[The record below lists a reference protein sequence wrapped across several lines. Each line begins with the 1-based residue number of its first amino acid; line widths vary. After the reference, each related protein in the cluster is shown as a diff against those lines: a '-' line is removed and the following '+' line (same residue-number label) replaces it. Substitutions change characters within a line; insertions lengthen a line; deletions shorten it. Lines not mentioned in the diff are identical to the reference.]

1 MSDNVRVKLNNV
13 RLSFPALFKKAVFEG
28 NEGKYEGTFLIHK
41 DEQTDLIKTVEASMD
56 KFLVSKFGSE
66 AKIPKSLKRTCF
78 ADGDTKDYDG
88 YENHMAFKGTSNS
101 RFPVLN
107 RDKTPLASEDDV
119 IYAGCYVNAILE
131 FWYSDHPKG
140 GKQLLANLLGVQ
152 FAKAGETFSAAS
164 VASVD
169 DFEMID
175 DDEF

>member
-41 DEQTDLIKTVEASMD
+41 DDQADLIKTVEASMD
-56 KFLVSKFGSE
+56 KFLVSRFSSE

-78 ADGDTKDYDG
+78 VDGDTKDYDG

-107 RDKTPLASEDDV
+107 RDKTPLAAEDDV

-164 VASVD
+164 VAAVD